1 MRLLRTLSSS
11 DPTTKS
17 KRTPAHCAL
26 VLIAAAM
33 VVMILGPGS
42 GQAAGIASPQ
52 QTRAA
57 IEQYLTAGERL
68 PLTIERVRSVLTRHY
83 LESGGTLLWVGTPR
97 LQQLIDRV
105 ADAEIDGLKP
115 QDYAP
120 DYLVKLRDAAKLE
133 LPNHAAYTELMFSAF
148 FLTYAADLRVGRF
161 VPSKIDPELFLDRKT
176 IDGPSTLAALA
187 RFESVEKFI
196 AAFEPR
202 RQEYRALKAMLAYFR
217 RLEQSGGWPVVEPG
231 EVLKP
236 GMDDPRVAQ
245 VRSRLLASG
254 AIRSTD
260 TGSTL
265 YDDALVQAVEHFQRR
280 HGLDA
285 DGVIGKQTLIALNV
299 PVEDRINQIVA
310 NMERWRW
317 MPEDMGDDY
326 IMVNIAGFEL
336 RRFSPDRPVR
346 RMKVV
351 VGKTYHRTPVFSDR
365 IRYLEFNPTWTV
377 PHSIATKEML
387 PVLRRDPWHYA
398 SKGFDLL
405 QRGAPVPWSGID
417 WSQYS
422 KGNFPYVFR
431 QQPGETNALGRVKF
445 MFPNKHNVYLHDTP
459 SRGGFSKSFRALSHG
474 CVRLSEPIKFAAEVL
489 STKKGWSREK
499 IDAVLASRETT
510 RVNLDKPLPV
520 HLVYATTWLEDN
532 GTVHFRA
539 DVYGRDK
546 KLYRALFAKHTP

>member
-1 MRLLRTLSSS
+1 MITLLAAS
-11 DPTTKS
+11 
-17 KRTPAHCAL
+17 AIAL
-26 VLIAAAM
+26 TIGMGSVRAAE
-33 VVMILGPGS
+33 V
-42 GQAAGIASPQ
+42 ASPQ
-52 QTRAA
+52 QTRTA
-57 IEQYLTAGERL
+57 IEQYLAGSERL
-68 PLTIERVRSVLTRHY
+68 PLTIERVRSVLKRHY
-83 LESGGTLLWVGTPR
+83 IESQGDLLWVGTPR
-97 LQQLIDRV
+97 LNQLIDRV
-105 ADAEIDGLKP
+105 ADAGIDGLKP

-120 DYLVKLRDAAKLE
+120 DYLVKLRDAARLD

-176 IDGPSTLAALA
+176 IDGPSTLAAVA
-187 RFESVEKFI
+187 RFESIEKFV

-217 RLEQSGGWPVVEPG
+217 RLQQSGGWPTVEPG

-245 VRSRLLASG
+245 VRSRLQASG
-254 AIRSTD
+254 ALRATD
-260 TGSTL
+260 TSSTV
-265 YDDALVQAVEHFQRR
+265 YDDSLVQAVEHFQRR

-285 DGVIGKQTLIALNV
+285 DGVIGKRTLIALNV

-377 PHSIATKEML
+377 PYSIATKEML
-387 PVLRRDPWHYA
+387 PILRRDPGHYA

-405 QRGAPVPWSGID
+405 QRGQPVPWSGID
-417 WSQYS
+417 WSRYTS
-422 KGNFPYVFR
+422 GNFPYMFR
-431 QQPGETNALGRVKF
+431 QRPGETNALGRVKF

-459 SRGGFSKSFRALSHG
+459 SRSGFSKSFRALSHG

-489 STKKGWSREK
+489 ATKKGWSRDR

-520 HLVYATTWLEDN
+520 HLVYATAWLEEN